1 MVMATVTVIR
11 ENLPCQVCINVDS
24 FNLNLIQCRCPMML
38 IFEVDDITCAQTLR
52 SCMFG
57 LELSGIGSMRGALKP
72 CGASSGLAPGLIVSL
87 SSCGLD
93 QSSR

>member
-38 IFEVDDITCAQTLR
+38 IFEVDDIT
-52 SCMFG
+52 
-57 LELSGIGSMRGALKP
+57 
-72 CGASSGLAPGLIVSL
+72 
-87 SSCGLD
+87 
-93 QSSR
+93 